1 MLPYK
6 NILVPHAGTKT
17 GNIALKNAINI
28 AKECD
33 ATITILSVVEPVSI
47 PLDLTLN
54 PKQSQMVEELQY
66 APRSFKKLLYKK
78 MESNI
83 LLCKHEKINTVI
95 KITHG
100 NPDEEILRFYH
111 NNPVDLIVMAKK
123 KYSVGKSLLN
133 LGSNTRKILEHVSC
147 PILIVDDLEEKN
159 D

>member
-17 GNIALKNAINI
+17 GDIALKNAIDI

-47 PLDLTLN
+47 PSNLTFN

-78 MESNI
+78 MEKQI
-83 LLCKHEKINTVI
+83 LLCNREKINAVI

-100 NPDEEILRFYH
+100 NPDEEIMRFYH
-111 NNPVDLIVMAKK
+111 DNPVDLIVMAKK
-123 KYSVGKSLLN
+123 RYSDGKSFLN

-147 PILIVDDLEEKN
+147 PILIVDNEKE
-159 D
+159 